1 MALPLIARPF
11 AALHPHSV
19 PAMSRRNYR
28 RELFYSLLFSTALAA
43 VEGGIVSVIVN
54 NAFHDVAP
62 EVRLSYIVALLM
74 AVRAFEVL
82 RVAVRPVT
90 AAVPA
95 PWGGDLTFR
104 AGAVVFFVVTV
115 IALGFIVRAAWSAEE
130 SR

>member
-1 MALPLIARPF
+1 
-11 AALHPHSV
+11 
-19 PAMSRRNYR
+19 
-28 RELFYSLLFSTALAA
+28 
-43 VEGGIVSVIVN
+43 
-54 NAFHDVAP
+54 
-62 EVRLSYIVALLM
+62 M